1 LEQSGIAILKKIRLE
16 TGKKINT
23 MFSGS
28 YRSAFKGYGLLFD
41 SVREYISG
49 DDVRN
54 IDWNVSARMNH
65 LYVREYIEEREL
77 SVVLMVDISASTQF
91 GVSRTKGNVML
102 EFVTLIL
109 YLAQM
114 NNDRISLLLFTDRV
128 EKFIKPRK
136 GRKFILKVLDEIIH
150 TIPSG
155 KGTDISAA
163 VDYLNRVMKKRSII
177 FVVSDFM
184 DRGSD
189 FLTRLKILSRKHDV
203 IPVQVFDPLE
213 KGMSLPGLTEF
224 FDLESGKTFY
234 SDYSEHSC
242 NLPDT
247 GFAGSMRLS
256 TEEPIESSVL
266 NFFEKRRK
274 GRSLK

>member
-1 LEQSGIAILKKIRLE
+1 MESREAALLKKIRIE

-23 MFSGS
+23 MFSGN

-41 SVREYISG
+41 SVREYVSG

-65 LYVREYIEEREL
+65 LYVREYVEEREL
-77 SVVLMVDISASTQF
+77 SIVLMVDISASTQF
-91 GVSRTKGNVML
+91 GVSRTKADVML

-114 NNDRISLLLFTDRV
+114 NNDRISLLLFSDRV

-136 GRKFILKVLDEIIH
+136 GRKFILKVLDEIIN
-150 TIPSG
+150 TVPSG
-155 KGTDISAA
+155 TGTDISAA
-163 VDYLNRVMKKRSII
+163 VDYLNRVMKKRSIV
-177 FVVSDFM
+177 FAVSDFM

-189 FLTRLKILSRKHDV
+189 YLTRLKILTRKHDI

-213 KGMSLPGLTEF
+213 KGIPLPGLTQF
-224 FDLESGKTFY
+224 FDLESGRTFF
-234 SDYSEHSC
+234 SDTGDYRFS
-242 NLPDT
+242 LPET
-247 GFAGSMRLS
+247 GFAGSIKLS
-256 TEEPIESSVL
+256 TGEAIESAVL
-266 NFFEKRRK
+266 DFFEKRKK
-274 GRSLK
+274 GRALK